1 MKVSS
6 ISLAAAAAS
15 MASAMS
21 LQWVPFVES
30 IIEQLPLA
38 KEESNSKLFDLHRKL
53 VEIPSVSGTEEKVGE
68 FLKEYL
74 ENLDYTV
81 ETQVVQ
87 ESPKRF
93 NVYAYPGEKRDT
105 RVLLTSH
112 IDTVPPFFPYRV
124 EGDKIYGRGAVD
136 AKNCVA
142 SQISALEEL
151 RAAGEIEDGDVALL
165 FVVDEESTGAG
176 MKFANRK
183 TGVDSWETVIFGEP
197 TELKLGVGHK
207 GIALASYSVHG
218 KASHS
223 GYPELGVSANEILVD
238 LLNELLET
246 EWPVDDLLGPS
257 TFNIGKISGGVAGNV
272 VPAEAEALVSV
283 RIAHDHDFVVSK
295 IKQAAES
302 RPRVNL
308 DNLYSVA
315 PQYLS
320 YDVPGFDNII
330 LKYSTDIPN
339 LDGNFTKYLYGPGS
353 IHQAHG
359 AEEHI
364 TFSDLID
371 SVDGYKR
378 LVKLSL

>member
-1 MKVSS
+1 MKVSYMS
-6 ISLAAAAAS
+6 FAIAAAS
-15 MASAMS
+15 VASAIS
-21 LQWVPFVES
+21 LQWVPFVET
-30 IIEQLPLA
+30 IIEQPLA
-38 KEESNSKLFDLHRKL
+38 KEELNSKLIDLHRKL

-81 ETQVVQ
+81 ETQVLQ
-87 ESPKRF
+87 ESPKQF
-93 NVYAYPGEKRDT
+93 NIYAYPGQKRET

-124 EGDKIYGRGAVD
+124 QGDKIYGRGAVD

-142 SQISALEEL
+142 SQISAVEEL
-151 RAAGEIEDGDVALL
+151 RAVGEIDEGDVALL
-165 FVVDEESTGAG
+165 FVVEEETNGAG
-176 MKFANRK
+176 MKFANRE
-183 TGVDSWETVIFGEP
+183 TGVESWETVIFGEP

-207 GIALASYSVHG
+207 GIAMASYSIHG

-246 EWPVDDLLGPS
+246 KWPVDDLLGTS

-272 VPAEAEALVSV
+272 VPAEAGALVSV
-283 RIAHDHDFVVSK
+283 RIASDYDFVVSK
-295 IKQAAES
+295 MKQVAES
-302 RPRVNL
+302 RSQVNL
-308 DNLYSVA
+308 DSFYSME

-320 YDVPGFDNII
+320 YDVPGFDSII
-330 LKYSTDIPN
+330 LKYGTDIPN
-339 LDGNFTKYLYGPGS
+339 LDGNFTKNLYGPGS

-378 LVKLSL
+378 LIKQSLS